1 MTNVV
6 VGFPMVNAGS
16 LYINGL
22 GISPGTTNVLVNVA
36 AGAARDSTNQD
47 DIVFGSSVII
57 NSAVNGANGLD
68 TGSAT
73 LANNTFYYV
82 FAIGSSL
89 SSGQEISNIQAVSTM
104 ASGTTILNG
113 TVIAEGTI
121 TQPSATVSNNPQ
133 PAGLLSLSAT
143 APTLPLGYDM
153 FRRIGAVLT
162 DGAGHILPFWQDNGA
177 NGSGRKMWYDAPISV
192 LAATAA
198 AAFTAQSLA
207 VAVPAVA
214 GASANTDV
222 QLQADLLPNAPA
234 NFVEIR
240 PTGSTAAAGN
250 VKMSGPVAA
259 VHEFG
264 QLSAVAATSAGAM
277 SIDWIT
283 DAASTVQLSV
293 SAYVDK
299 L

>member
-104 ASGTTILNG
+104 ASGTTI
-113 TVIAEGTI
+113 
-121 TQPSATVSNNPQ
+121 
-133 PAGLLSLSAT
+133 
-143 APTLPLGYDM
+143 
-153 FRRIGAVLT
+153 
-162 DGAGHILPFWQDNGA
+162 
-177 NGSGRKMWYDAPISV
+177 
-192 LAATAA
+192 
-198 AAFTAQSLA
+198 
-207 VAVPAVA
+207 
-214 GASANTDV
+214 
-222 QLQADLLPNAPA
+222 
-234 NFVEIR
+234 
-240 PTGSTAAAGN
+240 
-250 VKMSGPVAA
+250 
-259 VHEFG
+259 
-264 QLSAVAATSAGAM
+264 
-277 SIDWIT
+277 
-283 DAASTVQLSV
+283 
-293 SAYVDK
+293 
-299 L
+299 